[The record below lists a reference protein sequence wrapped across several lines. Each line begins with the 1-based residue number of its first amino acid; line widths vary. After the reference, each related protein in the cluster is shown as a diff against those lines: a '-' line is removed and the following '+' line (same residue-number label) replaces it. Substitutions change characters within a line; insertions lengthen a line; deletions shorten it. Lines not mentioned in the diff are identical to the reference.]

1 MTNTRYTY
9 NLNRWREATQ
19 GTSSSSSDRY
29 YTVRWDDP
37 WEYDDDS
44 FVGRLKDIKWKF
56 DQDPYLEFVEVR
68 NEKAPKLPDNYP
80 RGDIDNL
87 LGIGGD

>member
-1 MTNTRYTY
+1 MSTNNTY
-9 NLNRWREATQ
+9 NINRWRSATR
-19 GTSSSSSDRY
+19 GTSASLSDKY
-29 YTVRWDDP
+29 YWNNPWDD
-37 WEYDDDS
+37 EDS
-44 FVGRLKDIKWKF
+44 FAGSLKYIKWKF